1 MKKNITVKPIDM
13 VWQDPQ
19 SFCITEFIRDELF
32 YYFKCWD
39 YQSMLDGE
47 VVDAGFLGCFNVE
60 NILAIK
66 HIRFT
71 KTETYP
77 IDFENNFKCY
87 YYEVNDSPWLKD
99 VLKERV
105 SNDKEWEKHDTNKYK
120 HFVLENAKYWIDV
133 IGSNLT
139 FEKKEKDKRRIE
151 FWENF

>member
-1 MKKNITVKPIDM
+1 
-13 VWQDPQ
+13 
-19 SFCITEFIRDELF
+19 
-32 YYFKCWD
+32 
-39 YQSMLDGE
+39 MLDGE

-60 NILAIK
+60 NILAVK

-71 KTETYP
+71 KKETYP
-77 IDFENNFKCY
+77 IYFENDFKCY

-120 HFVLENAKYWIDV
+120 HFVLENAKYWIEV
-133 IGSNLT
+133 VGSNLT